1 MEKPLCCD
9 ALRGMPLFL
18 CTALRY
24 FPCLLPQTMLRWVR
38 IPKEVLPM
46 RIRFLALL
54 LALALMLTG
63 CGYLLVE
70 DAPVQVS
77 GAWQGA
83 D

>member
-1 MEKPLCCD
+1 
-9 ALRGMPLFL
+9 
-18 CTALRY
+18 
-24 FPCLLPQTMLRWVR
+24 MLRWVR